1 MKTKPALCVTALVL
15 LASVRLW
22 AHHSFAAE
30 FDANKRVT
38 LKGVVTSVDWRNPHI
53 YVYLNVKDDHGTMTQ
68 WACELGPPN
77 VLMRQGWSRNT
88 VKEGDEVTIDG
99 AVAKDASNRCNTR
112 SVTLA
117 DGRTVLGGSSEGN
130 AAGGNLLAQVG
141 PGGGGGGPR
150 AGQTVEKIRQLK
162 PDLYMITGGGANTLI
177 RVTAD
182 GLIVVDTKNPGGEN
196 YNRVME
202 EIRSVSNLPVKY
214 VINTHHHPDHVG
226 NNQKFIDAGAQ
237 IIALDALKT
246 RMASDPRTKDIPG
259 LPTITFAKDYD
270 LKFGGAEV
278 QAHFYGRGHTGDDTM
293 VYFPDLKVVMVS
305 DQITDN
311 TPIVDFA
318 NGGSAVEWTQIL
330 DDVLKLDF
338 EMAIPGRGEPKT
350 KADVQAFR
358 AKFATVISRASD
370 AIKAGAT
377 RETLASQMKTD
388 DLGWQ
393 FNPQFYG
400 QLYDELTKK

>member
-1 MKTKPALCVTALVL
+1 MKTKFAVCITALVL
-15 LASVRLW
+15 MGTARLW

-30 FDANKRVT
+30 FDANKRVA
-38 LKGVVTSVDWRNPHI
+38 LKGVVTMVDWRNPHI
-53 YVYLNVKDDHGTMTQ
+53 YVYLNVKDDHGNVTE

-88 VKEGDEVTIDG
+88 VKEGDQVTIDG
-99 AVAKDASNRCNTR
+99 AVAKDSSNRCNAR

-117 DGRTVLGGSSEGN
+117 DGRSVLGGSSEESG
-130 AAGGNLLAQVG
+130 AG
-141 PGGGGGGPR
+141 PGGAR

-177 RVTAD
+177 RVTTE
-182 GLIVVDTKNPGGEN
+182 GLIVVDTKNPGDVN

-237 IIALDALKT
+237 VIALDALKT

-270 LKFGGAEV
+270 LKFGGALV

-305 DQITDN
+305 DEITDN
-311 TPIVDFA
+311 TPIIDFA

-330 DDVLKLDF
+330 DGVLSLDF
-338 EMAIPGRGEPKT
+338 ETAIPGRGEPKS
-350 KADVQAFR
+350 KADVQAYR
-358 AKFATVISRASD
+358 AKFATLVSRASD

-377 RETLASQMKTD
+377 KETLASQTKTD

-393 FNPQFYG
+393 FNAQFYDK
-400 QLYDELTKK
+400 LYDELKK

>member
-1 MKTKPALCVTALVL
+1 MKTKFAVCITALVL
-15 LASVRLW
+15 MGTARMW

-30 FDANKRVT
+30 FDANKRVA

-53 YVYLNVKDDHGTMTQ
+53 YVYLNVKDDRGNVTE

-99 AVAKDASNRCNTR
+99 AVAKDSSNRCNAR

-117 DGRTVLGGSSEGN
+117 GGKVVLGGSSEE
-130 AAGGNLLAQVG
+130 GGTAR
-141 PGGGGGGPR
+141 P
-150 AGQTVEKIRQLK
+150 GQTVEKIRQLK
-162 PDLYMITGGGANTLI
+162 PDLYLITGGGANTLV
-177 RVTAD
+177 RVTPE
-182 GLIVVDTKNPGGEN
+182 GLIVVDTKNPGDVN

-237 IIALDALKT
+237 VIALDALKT

-270 LKFGGAEV
+270 LKFGGAVV

-311 TPIVDFA
+311 TPIIDFA
-318 NGGSAVEWTQIL
+318 NGGSAVEWTQVLDGIL
-330 DDVLKLDF
+330 SLDF
-338 EMAIPGRGEPKT
+338 ETAIPGRGEPKSR
-350 KADVQAFR
+350 ADVQAYR
-358 AKFATVISRASD
+358 AKFATLISRASD
-370 AIKAGAT
+370 AVKAGAT
-377 RETLASQMKTD
+377 KETLASQVKTD

-393 FNPQFYG
+393 FNAQFYDK
-400 QLYDELTKK
+400 LYDELKK